1 MKIYKKMLH
10 SYNQAFGRLGT
21 LHNSVHTHT
30 HKQPNLL
37 TRTTDEI
44 SVRR

>member
-1 MKIYKKMLH
+1 MLY

-21 LHNSVHTHT
+21 VHNSVYTQ
-30 HKQPNLL
+30 KQPNLL